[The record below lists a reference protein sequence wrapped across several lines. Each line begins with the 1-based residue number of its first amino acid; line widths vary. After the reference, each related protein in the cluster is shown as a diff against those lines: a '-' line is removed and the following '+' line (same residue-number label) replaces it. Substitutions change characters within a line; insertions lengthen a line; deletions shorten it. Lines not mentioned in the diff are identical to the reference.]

1 MVARKCKRLRPEDG
15 TPPVRLR
22 TELRKESKLLSPAIP
37 RQTSERGVIVSKNGL
52 PRKPLTKR
60 RLKNLILNVLKNPF
74 NMVVLVSLIILF
86 CLIIIPLLTMISS
99 TFTLAQGELRR
110 VQGHVGDFTLYYW
123 KYILT
128 GKLASAVLWGPLKNS
143 FICGFFTVLVSVPLG
158 SVLAWLM
165 IRTDLPGKKILGLL
179 VTIPYMIPSWTKAL
193 AWLAMF
199 RNSTSGAN
207 GFLAGLGIPVPDWL
221 AYGPIAI
228 VLCMSMH
235 YYAFSYIMVSGA
247 LRSINSEL
255 EEMGEIQGASKAQIL
270 RHITLPLILPS
281 VLSATVM
288 TISKSIGTYGVPANL
303 GNRIGY
309 YTLAT
314 KMRTFIDQGP
324 QAVGYA
330 MSIVLVLLAALIIF
344 SNQRIVGVR
353 KSYATVSGKGGR
365 ATLMQLGKAKKPL
378 MVFLMVFLFLAMV
391 VPFFVLIMETFQITT
406 GAGYGLDNLT
416 LYNWIGKEGEID
428 KYTNYVGI
436 FRNPNFFSAF
446 WNTIRLTLIAS
457 ILTAICGQ
465 FLGYISSR
473 GRGKWYGDLTE
484 QMVFVPYLMSGI
496 AFSTMYFSMFSRP
509 HLGGLMPSLYG
520 TFTLIVLTSVVKH
533 FPFASKSGTA
543 NMLSISVELEE
554 AADIA
559 GASFWKR
566 MSSIIVPLAKN
577 GFISGFMLTFI
588 SIAKEL
594 DLIIIMMTPTT
605 QTMSY
610 LAFTYSQDG
619 YNQMSDAVSVCVLAF
634 ILVCYTVA
642 NRFGADLN
650 KSM

>member
-128 GKLASAVLWGPLKNS
+128 GTMANAVLWGPLKNS

-179 VTIPYMIPSWTKAL
+179 VTVPYMIPSWTKAL

-314 KMRTFIDQGP
+314 KMRNFIDQGP
-324 QAVGYA
+324 QSVGYA

-406 GAGYGLDNLT
+406 GAGYGPDNLT
-416 LYNWIGKEGEID
+416 LYNWIGKAGEID

-436 FRNPNFFSAF
+436 FR
-446 WNTIRLTLIAS
+446 TLIAS

>member
-1 MVARKCKRLRPEDG
+1 M
-15 TPPVRLR
+15 
-22 TELRKESKLLSPAIP
+22 
-37 RQTSERGVIVSKNGL
+37 SKNEL

-179 VTIPYMIPSWTKAL
+179 VTVPYMIPSWTKAL